1 MLTFGMQSVVL
12 DGAKYGA
19 IAGAI
24 ATWSISSILALV
36 EAGAG
41 LPIGAFYSIIAIA
54 LGMDNVITASYFGFG
69 LHILIGTLMGAL
81 VGAAIVRVVSHSLFK
96 GILAGMVAGIIIWLI
111 VFLPITAFLVQPSM
125 AQIVTSLAL
134 NTNFSISTTEINQF
148 MQTTALSSM
157 LFHLVWGALF
167 GFIISSLFRI
177 KSYRNVNWKAKLES
191 YMTDNEDQQATRI
204 RFRVLGIGMLAGF
217 LASACV
223 SGLILVVE
231 KTIDIPVGTF
241 YLVLVSSVTQSHVES
256 VNMIVAGLLLHLFTG
271 SILGVIISMPFS
283 IRDLRIFST
292 MHKYAPI
299 YGLISGVI
307 GWAFLFVPVTFWV
320 IIPLLGDLDQNQ
332 LIVQQTPVEK
342 SLGTSSSITVGE
354 LLSINDKI
362 LIGALVFNMFYGL
375 VVSIIIKSMTGKLL
389 SQPNTVKQVSM

>member
-1 MLTFGMQSVVL
+1 MLGFGTQSILL

-36 EAGAG
+36 EASMG
-41 LPIGAFYSIIAIA
+41 LPIGAFYSIIGIT
-54 LGMDNVITASYFGFG
+54 LGMDNVVAASYFGFG

-81 VGAAIVRVVSHSLFK
+81 VGAAFVRLVSTKPYK

-111 VFLPITAFLVQPSM
+111 VFLPITAFLVQPSIT
-125 AQIVTSLAL
+125 QIVTLLAL
-134 NTNFSISTTEINQF
+134 TTNFSISTTEINQF
-148 MQTTALSSM
+148 MQTTALSSV
-157 LFHLVWGALF
+157 LFHLIWGALF

-177 KSYRNVNWKAKLES
+177 KSYRNTNWKANLES
-191 YMTDNEDQQATRI
+191 YMADKEDQQASRI
-204 RFRVLGIGMLAGF
+204 RFRVLGIGVLAGF
-217 LASACV
+217 LTSACI

-241 YLVLVSSVTQSHVES
+241 YLVLVSSLTQTHLES

-271 SILGVIISMPFS
+271 SIIGAVISVPFAL
-283 IRDLRIFST
+283 RDHRILST
-292 MHKYAPI
+292 MHKYTPI
-299 YGLISGVI
+299 YGLVCGVI
-307 GWAFLFVPVTFWV
+307 IWAFLFVPVTFWV
-320 IIPLLGDLDQNQ
+320 IVPLLGDLDQNQ
-332 LIVQQTPVEK
+332 LIVQQTPV
-342 SLGTSSSITVGE
+342 GTSSSITVGE

-375 VVSIIIKSMTGKLL
+375 VASIIVKSMTGKLV
-389 SQPNTVKQVSM
+389 SQQNNIREISM

>member
-1 MLTFGMQSVVL
+1 MLRFGTQSILL

-36 EAGAG
+36 EASMG
-41 LPIGAFYSIIAIA
+41 LPIGAFYSIIGIT
-54 LGMDNVITASYFGFG
+54 LGMDNVVAASYFGFG

-81 VGAAIVRVVSHSLFK
+81 VGAAIVRLVSNSPFK

-111 VFLPITAFLVQPSM
+111 VFLPITAFLVQPSIT
-125 AQIVTSLAL
+125 QIVTLLAL
-134 NTNFSISTTEINQF
+134 TTNFSISTTEVNQF
-148 MQTTALSSM
+148 MQTTALSSV
-157 LFHLVWGALF
+157 LFHLIWGALF

-177 KSYRNVNWKAKLES
+177 KSYRNTNWKANLES
-191 YMTDNEDQQATRI
+191 YMADKEDQQASRI
-204 RFRVLGIGMLAGF
+204 RFRVLGIGVLAGF
-217 LASACV
+217 LASACI

-241 YLVLVSSVTQSHVES
+241 YLVLVSSLTQTHLES

-271 SILGVIISMPFS
+271 SIIGAVISIPFALRDYRILS
-283 IRDLRIFST
+283 I

-299 YGLISGVI
+299 YGLVCGVI
-307 GWAFLFVPVTFWV
+307 IWAFLFVPVTFWV
-320 IIPLLGDLDQNQ
+320 IVPLLGDLDQNQ
-332 LIVQQTPVEK
+332 LIVQQTPV
-342 SLGTSSSITVGE
+342 GTSSSITVGE

-375 VVSIIIKSMTGKLL
+375 VASIIVKSMTGKLV
-389 SQPNTVKQVSM
+389 SQPNNIREISM

>member
-1 MLTFGMQSVVL
+1 MLRFGTQSILL

-36 EAGAG
+36 EASMG
-41 LPIGAFYSIIAIA
+41 LPIGAFYSIIGIT
-54 LGMDNVITASYFGFG
+54 LGMDNVVAASYFGFG

-81 VGAAIVRVVSHSLFK
+81 VGAAIVRLVSNSPFK

-111 VFLPITAFLVQPSM
+111 VFLPITAFLVQPSIT
-125 AQIVTSLAL
+125 QIVTLLAL
-134 NTNFSISTTEINQF
+134 TTNFSISTTEVNQF
-148 MQTTALSSM
+148 MQTTALSSV
-157 LFHLVWGALF
+157 LFHLIWGALF

-177 KSYRNVNWKAKLES
+177 KSYRNTNWKANLES
-191 YMTDNEDQQATRI
+191 YMADKEDQQALRI
-204 RFRVLGIGMLAGF
+204 RFRVLGIGVLAGF
-217 LASACV
+217 LASACI

-241 YLVLVSSVTQSHVES
+241 YLVLVSSLTQTHLES

-271 SILGVIISMPFS
+271 SIIGAVISIPFALRDHRILS
-283 IRDLRIFST
+283 I

-299 YGLISGVI
+299 YGLVCGVI
-307 GWAFLFVPVTFWV
+307 IWAFLFVPITFWV
-320 IIPLLGDLDQNQ
+320 IVPLLGDLDQNQ
-332 LIVQQTPVEK
+332 LIVQQTPV
-342 SLGTSSSITVGE
+342 GTSSSITVGE

-375 VVSIIIKSMTGKLL
+375 VASIIVKSMTGKLV
-389 SQPNTVKQVSM
+389 SQPNNIREISM

>member
-1 MLTFGMQSVVL
+1 MLRFGTQSILL

-36 EAGAG
+36 EASMG
-41 LPIGAFYSIIAIA
+41 LPIGAFYSIIGIT
-54 LGMDNVITASYFGFG
+54 LGMDNVVAASYFGFG

-81 VGAAIVRVVSHSLFK
+81 VGAAIVRLVSNSPFK

-111 VFLPITAFLVQPSM
+111 VFLPITAFLVQPSIT
-125 AQIVTSLAL
+125 QIVTLLAL
-134 NTNFSISTTEINQF
+134 TTNFSISTTEVNQF
-148 MQTTALSSM
+148 MQTTALSSV
-157 LFHLVWGALF
+157 LFHLIWGALF

-177 KSYRNVNWKAKLES
+177 KSYRNMNWKADLES
-191 YMTDNEDQQATRI
+191 YMADKEDQQASRI
-204 RFRVLGIGMLAGF
+204 RFRVLGIGVLAGF
-217 LASACV
+217 LASACI
-223 SGLILVVE
+223 SGLILIVE

-241 YLVLVSSVTQSHVES
+241 YLVLVSSLTQTHLES

-271 SILGVIISMPFS
+271 SIIGAVISIPFALRDHRILS
-283 IRDLRIFST
+283 I

-299 YGLISGVI
+299 YGLICGVI
-307 GWAFLFVPVTFWV
+307 IWAFLFVPVTFWV
-320 IIPLLGDLDQNQ
+320 IVPLLGDLDQNQ
-332 LIVQQTPVEK
+332 LIVQQTPV
-342 SLGTSSSITVGE
+342 GTSSSITVGE

-375 VVSIIIKSMTGKLL
+375 VASIIVKSMTGKLV
-389 SQPNTVKQVSM
+389 SQPNNIREISM

>member
-1 MLTFGMQSVVL
+1 MLRFGTQSIL
-12 DGAKYGA
+12 LEGAKYGA

-36 EAGAG
+36 EASMG
-41 LPIGAFYSIIAIA
+41 LPIGAFYSIIGIT
-54 LGMDNVITASYFGFG
+54 LGMDNVVAASYFGFG

-81 VGAAIVRVVSHSLFK
+81 VGAAIVRLVSNSPFK

-111 VFLPITAFLVQPSM
+111 VFLPITAFLVQPSIT
-125 AQIVTSLAL
+125 QIVTLLAL
-134 NTNFSISTTEINQF
+134 TTNFSISTTGVNQF
-148 MQTTALSSM
+148 MQTTALSSV
-157 LFHLVWGALF
+157 LFHLIWGALF

-177 KSYRNVNWKAKLES
+177 KSYRNTNWKANLES
-191 YMTDNEDQQATRI
+191 YMADKEDQQVSRI
-204 RFRVLGIGMLAGF
+204 RFRVLGIGVLAGF
-217 LASACV
+217 LASASI

-241 YLVLVSSVTQSHVES
+241 YLVLVSSLTQTHLES

-271 SILGVIISMPFS
+271 SIIGAVISIPFALRDHRILS
-283 IRDLRIFST
+283 I

-299 YGLISGVI
+299 YGLVCGVI
-307 GWAFLFVPVTFWV
+307 IWAFLFVPITFWV
-320 IIPLLGDLDQNQ
+320 IVPLLGDLNQNQ
-332 LIVQQTPVEK
+332 LIVQQTPV
-342 SLGTSSSITVGE
+342 GTSSSITVSE

-375 VVSIIIKSMTGKLL
+375 VASIIVKSMTGKLV
-389 SQPNTVKQVSM
+389 SQPNNIREISM